1 MASMDEDA
9 VTQWL
14 GGLNAGDQRAAERL
28 WQAYFE
34 RLTRVARRKLDPGGV
49 RHSDEEDAA
58 LSAMH
63 SFCRGAREGRYA
75 RLADRDQLWRLLV
88 TITLHKV
95 ARQQRDARRQK
106 RGGGRT
112 RGESA
117 FIGPGEPPETRG
129 IEQVL
134 ASEPTAETA
143 ALLAENFDRLMA
155 RLDEDSLR
163 RVAQLKLEGHSNEEI
178 AEQLA
183 CTVRSVERK
192 LQRIR
197 SRWKD
202 DP

>member
-1 MASMDEDA
+1 MDKDA

-14 GGLNAGDQRAAERL
+14 GGLGAGDPQAAEQL
-28 WQAYFE
+28 WRTYFE
-34 RLTRVARRKLDPGGV
+34 RLVRVARRKLDPGGA

-63 SFCRGAREGRYA
+63 SFYRGARDGRYA
-75 RLADRDQLWRLLV
+75 RLADRDELWRLLV

-117 FIGPGEPPETRG
+117 FLRVGEEEEARG

-143 ALLAENFDRLMA
+143 ALLAENFNRMMDK
-155 RLDEDSLR
+155 LDEDSLR
-163 RVAQLKLEGHSNEEI
+163 RVARLKLEGHSNEEI
-178 AEQLA
+178 AAQLD

-202 DP
+202 DA

>member
-1 MASMDEDA
+1 MDEDA

-14 GGLNAGDQRAAERL
+14 GGLNAGDQRAAEQL

-34 RLTRVARRKLDPGGV
+34 RLVRVARRRLDPGGA

-63 SFCRGAREGRYA
+63 SFYRGARDGRYA

-117 FIGPGEPPETRG
+117 FLGESDGHAERG
-129 IEQVL
+129 IEQVM

-143 ALLAENFDRLMA
+143 ALLAENFHRMMG
-155 RLDEDSLR
+155 RLDDDSLK
-163 RVAQLKLEGHSNEEI
+163 RVAQLKLEGHTNEEI
-178 AEQLA
+178 AAQLD

-197 SRWKD
+197 GRWKD
-202 DP
+202 DA